1 MQQKQGFFSK
11 VLRRFFLMFRPAMNG
26 RIYNNDGKRIPL
38 TRISNTT
45 FIDHPQHLLL
55 GENVYIG
62 HYNIIEAS
70 NGITIE
76 EGCQLTT
83 FINMTSHSSHMA
95 IRIYGRHYSSVDKE
109 IYERGS
115 ISIGKYT
122 FVGPHSTIMPKTK
135 IGKGSLVAAY
145 SYVKGE
151 FPDFSI
157 ISGNPAKVIGDTR
170 DMDER
175 QLKQHPELRSYYDDW
190 TKDN

>member
-1 MQQKQGFFSK
+1 MQQKQGFFYK
-11 VLRRFFLMFRPAMNG
+11 VLRRFFLLFRPAMNG
-26 RIYNNDGKRIPL
+26 RIYNNDGKRIPQ

-45 FIDHPQHLLL
+45 YVDHPQHLLL

-62 HYNIIEAS
+62 HYNFIEAS

-95 IRIYGRHYSSVDKE
+95 IRIYGRHYSDVDKE

-115 ISIGKYT
+115 IFIGKYT

-135 IGKGSLVAAY
+135 IGKGSLIAAY

-170 DMDER
+170 AIDER
-175 QLKQHPELRSYYDDW
+175 QLSQHPELRSYYDEW
-190 TKDN
+190 TKDH